1 MWKNRLGYIL
11 FFAAVMVMLVISGK
25 PYLLGVLIVLLLLAV
40 SMGVF
45 TRRDATDLKIFA
57 SAPSGA
63 QEGKENFFT
72 RCLCGEED
80 TDGRISDDNCL

>member
-11 FFAAVMVMLVISGK
+11 FFVAVMVMLVISGK
-25 PYLLGVLIVLLLLAV
+25 PYLLGVLIVLFLLAV
-40 SMGVF
+40 AMGVF

-63 QEGKENFFT
+63 QEG
-72 RCLCGEED
+72 
-80 TDGRISDDNCL
+80 